1 MLRDE
6 VERYS
11 RMTGEDGWHVS
22 MLRVGGFLDG
32 YEKGKEDA
40 APRWIPVSERLPEH
54 EDHVLCC
61 TATSKGRKNIVIGYY
76 CKDLERWASGM
87 NSNVIAWM
95 ELPEPYEE
103 DSDV

>member
-1 MLRDE
+1 
-6 VERYS
+6 
-11 RMTGEDGWHVS
+11 MTLPEAVKEMEKFVS
-22 MLRVGGFLDG
+22 LKTTMRPLFADVIKTGVMPVGQ
-32 YEKGKEDA
+32 
-40 APRWIPVSERLPEH
+40 WIPCRVALPNH

-61 TATSKGRKNIVIGYY
+61 TATAKGRKNIVIGYY

-103 DSDV
+103 AADV